1 MTIIIMNRNIITIS
15 IIITVITITTAIKI
29 LKSFFIIIT
38 IIKSYD

>member
-15 IIITVITITTAIKI
+15 IIITVITITTAVKI

>member
-1 MTIIIMNRNIITIS
+1 MIIIIMNRNIITIS